1 MGLSIPSRFRS
12 IPVSHNP
19 VVSLTIYSYYFF
31 CEKVQRN
38 EPKGSPVHRIPYTVK
53 DLVEHSF
60 LGVRR
65 PQYSIALR
73 HLWETQLCLLP
84 RVLLKQS
91 KLLLVATAVWEYVPL
106 SSRRIDESET
116 NPQNGF
122 IQETRQRERQSFP
135 LMRAREKEK
144 ETGERRIR

>member
-38 EPKGSPVHRIPYTVK
+38 EPKGSPVHRIPVK

-84 RVLLKQS
+84 RVLLQQS

>member
-38 EPKGSPVHRIPYTVK
+38 EPKGSPVHRIPVK
-53 DLVEHSF
+53 DLVENRF

-65 PQYSIALR
+65 PQHSIALR

-84 RVLLKQS
+84 RQS

-135 LMRAREKEK
+135 LMRARERKRERERQK

>member
-1 MGLSIPSRFRS
+1 MEDTCH
-12 IPVSHNP
+12 VD
-19 VVSLTIYSYYFF
+19 SLVETNTIW
-31 CEKVQRN
+31 
-38 EPKGSPVHRIPYTVK
+38 GSVK

-84 RVLLKQS
+84 RVLLQQS